1 MREFL
6 NVYLA
11 LETYYSAS
19 KYPLSQKLPRPPH
32 CGDLGELR
40 GPMKLDWFVKC
51 LLIVIALLLGVM
63 AFRPVVRPVPMLAQG
78 GSPYPFHIEQGRVS
92 LRKPDGTTTWGKVVV
107 DMRNGDVWGF
117 SMKAQRAISRL
128 RARRYVESLAPDVS
142 GSFGARRSNAT
153 LRFRAL
159 LRLV

>member
-6 NVYLA
+6 NVYLV
-11 LETYYSAS
+11 LKTYYSAS
-19 KYPLSQKLPRPPH
+19 KYPLSLKLPRPPR

-63 AFRPVVRPVPMLAQG
+63 AFRPVVRPVSVLAQG
-78 GSPYPFHIEQGRVS
+78 GSPYPFHIEQGTVS
-92 LRKPDGTTTWGKVVV
+92 PRKPDGTTTWGKVVV

-117 SMKAQRAISRL
+117 SMKAQNTPYPVYGPGDTSKISHPMYLGRM
-128 RARRYVESLAPDVS
+128 AFDEVTPH
-142 GSFGARRSNAT
+142 
-153 LRFRAL
+153 
-159 LRLV
+159 